1 MKFRILVLAWSTI
14 LLAACEDKADEPEDR
29 IEAAAEAS
37 AAAAGTEPVAL
48 GMSEAQ
54 LIEADLVDP
63 GRAEL
68 GSVEGVVRNA
78 AGDVDR
84 LLIEIEDS
92 NADRFVQIPV
102 EGLTTVVIGDDTD
115 LSTTMT
121 RAELA
126 ALPEA
131 TPRP

>member
-92 NADRFVQIPV
+92 NPDRFVQIPV

-126 ALPEA
+126 ALPEV

>member
-92 NADRFVQIPV
+92 NPDRFVQIPV

>member
-1 MKFRILVLAWSTI
+1 MKFRTLVLAWSTI

-92 NADRFVQIPV
+92 NPDRFVQIPV

-126 ALPEA
+126 ALPEV

>member
-1 MKFRILVLAWSTI
+1 MKFRTLVLAWSTI

-92 NADRFVQIPV
+92 NPDRFVQIPV